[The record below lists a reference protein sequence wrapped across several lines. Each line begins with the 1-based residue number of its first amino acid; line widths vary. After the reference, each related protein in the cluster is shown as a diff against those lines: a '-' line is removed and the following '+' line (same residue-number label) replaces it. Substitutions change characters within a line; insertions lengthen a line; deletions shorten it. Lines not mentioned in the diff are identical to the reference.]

1 MVYWAPD
8 PAQPDHWI
16 TYRFGLQSRVAPHI
30 LASVARLENGAFQY
44 RYTVRNGPSAA
55 TAIWK
60 WSVIGPVNTGAVL
73 THPAWHGADATT
85 KGASQ
90 FLLPDAPTGGFLSW
104 VRGDWPPIQPGG
116 ESEGFQIVS
125 RFGPGLTTA
134 YACGDGGLLNLP
146 AEFTKEVE
154 DQVIPLERPHV
165 MRKPALTIGPRF
177 APNSSPDAIRRA
189 YRADLDS
196 LIGEHLVDASSAYI
210 HELRQSLSGQPASIK
225 SKPGTELEKEID
237 RALRVALE

>member
-8 PAQPDHWI
+8 PARPDHWI
-16 TYRFGLQSRVAPHI
+16 TYRFGLQSRVEPQI
-30 LASVARLENGAFQY
+30 LASVARLQDRDFQY

-55 TAIWK
+55 TGIWK

-73 THPAWHGADATT
+73 THPTWRGVDAMT

-104 VRGDWPPIQPGG
+104 VRGDWPPIQPGE
-116 ESEGFQIVS
+116 ESRGFQIES
-125 RFGPGLTTA
+125 RFRPGLTTA
-134 YACGDGGLLNLP
+134 YVWGDGGLLRLP

-154 DQVIPLERPHV
+154 DQVIPLERSHV
-165 MRKPALTIGPRF
+165 MLKPALTIGPRF
-177 APNSSPDAIRRA
+177 APELTPEAVREA

-196 LIGEHLVDASSAYI
+196 LVREHLVDASSPYI
-210 HELRQSLSGQPASIK
+210 NELRQSLSKPHFALK
-225 SKPGTELEKEID
+225 NKPGTEFEREID
-237 RALRVALE
+237 EALRLSLE